1 MIKLRSIF
9 RDRSGDLVRQ
19 LAICLIL
26 ALIFAQPSRAKE
38 IECSRQGTGF
48 TCRVAGE
55 PAPDLTPSPEIVQM
69 VSRAARGSGTDPRLV
84 LAVIAAE
91 SAFDRMAV
99 SPKNAMGLMQLMPE
113 TQARFGVRNPFDAE
127 ENIRAGTSY
136 LTFLIRK
143 FGNLK
148 LALAAYNAGEGPILA
163 YGAVPPF
170 DETTEYVDRVLRLYE
185 KYKAARFEAI
195 GGPRETVGAPQP
207 GPARTISSGQ
217 RCGLICRGH
226 M

>member
-1 MIKLRSIF
+1 MKRF
-9 RDRSGDLVRQ
+9 
-19 LAICLIL
+19 AICLIL
-26 ALIFAQPSRAKE
+26 ALLVAPSSQAKE
-38 IECSRQGTGF
+38 IVCSRQGTGF

-55 PAPDLTPSPEIVQM
+55 SQPAPDLTPSTEIVQL
-69 VSRAARGSGTDPRLV
+69 VARAVRGSDTDPRLV

-127 ENIRAGTSY
+127 ENIQAGTSY
-136 LTFLIRK
+136 LTFLLRK

-170 DETTEYVDRVLRLYE
+170 DETTEYVDRVLQLYE
-185 KYKAARFEAI
+185 KYKTVRFESI
-195 GGPRETVGAPQP
+195 GAPRETVAAPRP
-207 GPARTISSGQ
+207 EPRIITTSQ

-226 M
+226 

>member
-1 MIKLRSIF
+1 M
-9 RDRSGDLVRQ
+9 RQ

-26 ALIFAQPSRAKE
+26 TLLFASSSRAKE
-38 IECSRQGTGF
+38 VDCLRQGSGV
-48 TCRVAGE
+48 TCRIAGE
-55 PAPDLTPSPEIVQM
+55 GAAANLRPSSEIVQL
-69 VSRAARGSGTDPRLV
+69 VTRAVHGSETDPRLV

-91 SAFDRMAV
+91 SAFDRMAI
-99 SPKNAMGLMQLMPE
+99 SPKKAMGLMQLMPE
-113 TQARFGVRNPFDAE
+113 TQQRYGVSNPFDAA

-136 LTFLIRK
+136 LTFLIKK

-185 KYKAARFEAI
+185 KYKTVRFDSI
-195 GGPRETVGAPQP
+195 GPPLGTTSTQHAGPKIILSSET
-207 GPARTISSGQ
+207 
-217 RCGLICRGH
+217 CGLICRGH
-226 M
+226 R